1 MNHWWT
7 RRLQV
12 GLLGIAIILIAM
24 WGCGRERVNPI
35 DAQYEGEG
43 SVTLN
48 SPGNIRAQGG
58 IARITLNWNPVNSTS
73 LAGYGIWRSTS
84 ATGDYVLLR
93 GESSVPDVTTAR
105 TTYVDSTIDV
115 SVSKI
120 YFYKLSSVDVDG
132 QASELSAFVS
142 AEVLDDTRA
151 PAMPTNL
158 VAITDADGR
167 QVTLGWSAPETDVG
181 NQELTGLSGYRIFR
195 IKDSQGV
202 LQIQGSQTA
211 LVQLATELGIDLDN
225 LGAISD
231 DLKDIFVELG
241 TVPAGQTYF
250 LDTDGLEAG
259 VLHVYV
265 VIAVDPDGN
274 IGPPALALVTI
285 SAPGASVPVPAGLR
299 ATQNEQARIVISWNP
314 VNDPNLLGYLVLRSQ
329 STQGPFTPVT
339 SDTLFTT
346 GQTTYVDSL
355 VTTDQVYY
363 YKVQTVVQDPNLGLL
378 RSDTS
383 TFTDGLA
390 LTDQSAPGAPSD
402 LIVSLD
408 DANFQR
414 VMLSWTAPVTDRNGN
429 ELTGLASFE
438 IYRSRDNNT
447 SFALIATVSSDQVS
461 FVDTSVELLTTYFYA
476 VRAVDQ
482 AGNVGPR
489 SQPISVTTKGFAIP
503 RNVQAAGGEQK
514 ITLTWAANT
523 EPELTGYEILRYTDP
538 THETPDK
545 TFSSV
550 LTTYIDTP
558 VTADQP
564 FVYRVRAVGTANV
577 KSELSPPVS
586 AQAIESAPVLAAPR
600 NVQARGGIGHI
611 TITWSANTEPE
622 LTGYRVMRYT
632 DPAQTVAEA
641 TFTTVQTTYVDSPLV
656 SGQTYVYRVQAVGT
670 NNEESERSLYASAT
684 VSADQ
689 SPPGA
694 PSDLIVSL
702 DDANFQRV
710 MLSWTAPT
718 RDSNNNEL
726 TGLASFEIYRSR
738 GNNTS
743 FALVTTVSSDQV
755 SYVDTSVELLTT
767 YFYAIRAVDQ
777 AGNAGPRSQPV
788 SVTTKGFAA
797 PRNVQA
803 TAGVQKIT
811 LTWAA
816 NTEPELTG
824 YEILR
829 YTDLSQAT
837 PDRTFSSILT
847 TYVDTPVTADQPF
860 VYRVRA
866 VGPSNVKSE
875 LSAPVSAQATA
886 PAPVLAA
893 PRNVQ
898 AIGGIEYIAIT
909 WSANTEAELTGY
921 RVLRY
926 TDTDPQTEAE
936 ATFITLETIYI
947 DEPLEAGRTYVYRVQ
962 AIGTNNEES
971 ELSLFAPATVL
982 FDDSPPATP
991 DNFVAALASSGTAI
1005 ELGWDAPTSDEN
1017 NSPLSG
1023 LTGFVIYRADTSNVG
1038 LTELT
1043 TIDDPTQEM
1052 YLDRGLENQT
1062 TYRYQISAIDQYGNE
1077 SARSSIKTVTTTDLI
1092 VVPPT
1097 NLRASYNASG
1107 PAVDLNWT
1115 APDEYDS
1122 FVVQRAVLAA
1132 GTSIQDLTDGAY
1144 TTLDFAVQIASYSDT
1159 NITSGTIYVYRVLTN
1174 LSGRISDPSNIDIV
1188 SVP

>member
-1 MNHWWT
+1 MGHEEIIMNHWWT
-7 RRLQV
+7 RRLQA

-43 SVTLN
+43 SVALN

-58 IARITLNWNPVNSTS
+58 IGRITLNWNPVNSTS

-84 ATGDYVLLR
+84 ATGSYELLR

-115 SVSKI
+115 SASKI
-120 YFYKLSSVDVDG
+120 YFYKLSTVDTEGVS
-132 QASELSAFVS
+132 SELSAFVS

-158 VAITDADGR
+158 VAITDANGK
-167 QVTLGWSAPETDVG
+167 QVTLGWSAPETDEG

-195 IKDSQGV
+195 IKDSQGK
-202 LQIQGSQTA
+202 LQIQGSQAA

-225 LGAISD
+225 LGEISE

-241 TVPAGQTYF
+241 TVPASQTYF

-285 SAPGASVPVPAGLR
+285 SAPGANVPVPAGLR
-299 ATQNEQARIVISWNP
+299 ATKDEQARIVISWNP

-329 STQGPFTPVT
+329 STQGPFTSVT

-355 VTTDQVYY
+355 VTTDQVYF

-378 RSDTS
+378 RSDPS
-383 TFTDGLA
+383 TFIDGQALA
-390 LTDQSAPGAPSD
+390 DQSAPGAPSD

-408 DANFQR
+408 ETDFQR

-447 SFALIATVSSDQVS
+447 SFALVATVSSDQMS

-476 VRAVDQ
+476 IRAVDQ
-482 AGNVGPR
+482 AGNAGPR

-503 RNVQAAGGEQK
+503 RNVQAAAGEQK

-550 LTTYIDTP
+550 LTTYVDTP

-577 KSELSPPVS
+577 KSELSAPIS
-586 AQAIESAPVLAAPR
+586 AQALESAPVLAAPR
-600 NVQARGGIGHI
+600 NVQARGGINQI
-611 TITWSANTEPE
+611 TITWSANTEAE

-632 DPAQTVAEA
+632 DPAQIEADATFMTVQTTYVDSPLVAEQTYVYRVQAVGTNNEESERSLYASAQALESAPVLAAPRNVQARGGINQITITWSDNTEAELTGYRVLRYTDPAQTEADA

-656 SGQTYVYRVQAVGT
+656 AEQTYVYRVQAVGT

-689 SPPGA
+689 SAPGA

-702 DDANFQRV
+702 DETDFQRV

-718 RDSNNNEL
+718 RDSNGNEL

-738 GNNTS
+738 ESNAS
-743 FALVTTVSSDQV
+743 FALIATVSSDQA
-755 SYVDTSVELLTT
+755 SYEDTSVELLTT

-788 SVTTKGFAA
+788 SVTTKGFAV

-803 TAGVQKIT
+803 AAGEQKIT

-829 YTDLSQAT
+829 YTDPTQAT
-837 PDRTFSSILT
+837 PDQIFSSILT

-875 LSAPVSAQATA
+875 LSAFVSAQALES
-886 PAPVLAA
+886 APVLAA

-898 AIGGIEYIAIT
+898 ARGGINQITITWSDNTEAELTGYRVLRYTDPAQTEADATFTTVQTTYVDSPLVAEQTYVYRVQAVGTNNEESETSAFVSAQALESAPMLAAPRNVQARGGISQITIT

-926 TDTDPQTEAE
+926 TDPAQTEAD
-936 ATFITLETIYI
+936 ATFTTVQTTYV
-947 DEPLEAGRTYVYRVQ
+947 DSPLVAEQTYVYRVQ
-962 AIGTNNEES
+962 AVGTNNEES
-971 ELSLFAPATVL
+971 ETVAVCL
-982 FDDSPPATP
+982 CD
-991 DNFVAALASSGTAI
+991 
-1005 ELGWDAPTSDEN
+1005 
-1017 NSPLSG
+1017 G
-1023 LTGFVIYRADTSNVG
+1023 LC
-1038 LTELT
+1038 
-1043 TIDDPTQEM
+1043 
-1052 YLDRGLENQT
+1052 
-1062 TYRYQISAIDQYGNE
+1062 
-1077 SARSSIKTVTTTDLI
+1077 
-1092 VVPPT
+1092 
-1097 NLRASYNASG
+1097 
-1107 PAVDLNWT
+1107 
-1115 APDEYDS
+1115 
-1122 FVVQRAVLAA
+1122 
-1132 GTSIQDLTDGAY
+1132 
-1144 TTLDFAVQIASYSDT
+1144 
-1159 NITSGTIYVYRVLTN
+1159 
-1174 LSGRISDPSNIDIV
+1174 
-1188 SVP
+1188 

>member
-7 RRLQV
+7 RRLQA

-43 SVTLN
+43 SVALN

-58 IARITLNWNPVNSTS
+58 IGRITLNWNPVNSTS

-84 ATGDYVLLR
+84 ATGQYVLLR

-120 YFYKLSSVDVDG
+120 YFYKLSTVDTEG
-132 QASELSAFVS
+132 LSSELSAFVS

-158 VAITDADGR
+158 VAITDADGK
-167 QVTLGWSAPETDVG
+167 QVTLGWSAPETDEG
-181 NQELTGLSGYRIFR
+181 NQELTGLAGYRIFR
-195 IKDSQGV
+195 IKDSQGK
-202 LQIQGSQTA
+202 LQIQGSQAA
-211 LVQLATELGIDLDN
+211 LVQLAAELGIDLDN
-225 LGAISD
+225 LGAISE

-241 TVPAGQTYF
+241 TVPASQTYF

-285 SAPGASVPVPAGLR
+285 SSPSANVPVPAGLR
-299 ATQNEQARIVISWNP
+299 ATKDEQARIVISWNP

-355 VTTDQVYY
+355 VTIDQVYF

-378 RSDTS
+378 RSDPS
-383 TFTDGLA
+383 TFIDGQALA
-390 LTDQSAPGAPSD
+390 DQSAPGAPSD

-408 DANFQR
+408 DENFQR

-447 SFALIATVSSDQVS
+447 SFALIATVSSDQMS

-476 VRAVDQ
+476 IRAVDQ
-482 AGNVGPR
+482 AGNAGPR

-550 LTTYIDTP
+550 LTTYVDTP

-577 KSELSPPVS
+577 KSELSAPVS
-586 AQAIESAPVLAAPR
+586 AQALESAPVLAAPR
-600 NVQARGGIGHI
+600 NVQARGGINQI
-611 TITWSANTEPE
+611 TITWSANTEAE

-632 DPAQTVAEA
+632 DPAQTEAEA

-656 SGQTYVYRVQAVGT
+656 AEQTYVYRVQAVGT
-670 NNEESERSLYASAT
+670 NNEESETSLYASAT

-689 SPPGA
+689 SAPGA

-718 RDSNNNEL
+718 RDSNGNEL
-726 TGLASFEIYRSR
+726 TGLASFEIYRSL

-743 FALVTTVSSDQV
+743 FALLATVSSDQV
-755 SYVDTSVELLTT
+755 SYADTSVELLTT

-777 AGNAGPRSQPV
+777 SGNAGPRSQPV
-788 SVTTKGFAA
+788 SVTTKGFAI

-803 TAGVQKIT
+803 AGGEQKIT

-816 NTEPELTG
+816 NTEPELVG

-829 YTDLSQAT
+829 YTDPTHET
-837 PDRTFSSILT
+837 PDKTFSSVLT

-875 LSAPVSAQATA
+875 LSAFVSAQALES
-886 PAPVLAA
+886 APVLAA

-898 AIGGIEYIAIT
+898 ARGGINQITIT

-921 RVLRY
+921 RVMRY
-926 TDTDPQTEAE
+926 TDPAQTEAE
-936 ATFITLETIYI
+936 ATFTTVQTTYV
-947 DEPLEAGRTYVYRVQ
+947 DSPLVAEQTYVYRVQ
-962 AIGTNNEES
+962 AVGTNNEES
-971 ELSLFAPATVL
+971 ETSLYASATVATDQSAPGAPSDL
-982 FDDSPPATP
+982 IVSLDDA
-991 DNFVAALASSGTAI
+991 NFQRVMLSWTA
-1005 ELGWDAPTSDEN
+1005 
-1017 NSPLSG
+1017 
-1023 LTGFVIYRADTSNVG
+1023 
-1038 LTELT
+1038 
-1043 TIDDPTQEM
+1043 PTQE
-1052 YLDRGLENQT
+1052 
-1062 TYRYQISAIDQYGNE
+1062 
-1077 SARSSIKTVTTTDLI
+1077 
-1092 VVPPT
+1092 
-1097 NLRASYNASG
+1097 
-1107 PAVDLNWT
+1107 T
-1115 APDEYDS
+1115 AMAMS
-1122 FVVQRAVLAA
+1122 
-1132 GTSIQDLTDGAY
+1132 
-1144 TTLDFAVQIASYSDT
+1144 
-1159 NITSGTIYVYRVLTN
+1159 
-1174 LSGRISDPSNIDIV
+1174 
-1188 SVP
+1188 